1 MKQQLSELEHRRLLD
16 LAREYR
22 KSGYEVVIAP
32 TAAQLPAFIASYAPD
47 MLAWNNTEHVIF
59 AVKSQKTLASS
70 PELKDMARAIHGK
83 NGWRFELVV
92 TNPRDK
98 DTIKTK
104 TEHIL
109 NHREILDRLR
119 EARMLSEQEF
129 GVAAFVLAWSA
140 TEAVLRT
147 LAVKERIAK
156 GKDSFESLAK
166 NLFAQGI
173 LEKSQYETLAE
184 AVKTKNSIV
193 HGYEEP
199 DTLSKTF
206 KSVLS
211 ITEQLLREAATI

>member
-32 TAAQLPAFIASYAPD
+32 TAAQLPTFIAPYTPD
-47 MLAWNNTEHVIF
+47 MVAWNNTEHVIF
-59 AVKSQKTLASS
+59 AVKSQKTLTSS
-70 PELKDMARAIHGK
+70 PELQDMAKAIHGK

-98 DTIKTK
+98 DTIRTA
-104 TEHIL
+104 TENVL
-109 NHREILDRLR
+109 NQIEILDRLR
-119 EARMLSEQEF
+119 EAQVLSEQEF
-129 GVAAFVLAWSA
+129 GEAAFVIAWSA

-156 GKDSFESLAK
+156 GKDSFESISK

-173 LEKSQYETLAE
+173 LEKSQYETLTE
-184 AVKTKNSIV
+184 AAKTRNSII
-193 HGYEEP
+193 HGYKEP
-199 DTLSKTF
+199 EMLSKTF
-206 KSVLS
+206 HNVVS
-211 ITEQLLREAATI
+211 ITKQLLREAATA